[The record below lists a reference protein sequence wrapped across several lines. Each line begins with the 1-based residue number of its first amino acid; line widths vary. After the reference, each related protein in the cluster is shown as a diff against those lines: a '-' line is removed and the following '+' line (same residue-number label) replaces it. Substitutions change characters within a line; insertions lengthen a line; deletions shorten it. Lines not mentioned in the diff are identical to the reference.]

1 MTGMDPSGTQI
12 TWSWRSG
19 VKVWVA
25 GMEVRP
31 GDSANVLM
39 LVILVGWLG
48 NAWEGR
54 REAVSAAIERGI
66 GSERELN
73 DLDGGMHTHLIK
85 AIW

>member
-1 MTGMDPSGTQI
+1 
-12 TWSWRSG
+12 
-19 VKVWVA
+19 
-25 GMEVRP
+25 MEVRP

-54 REAVSAAIERGI
+54 REAVSAAIERGR

-73 DLDGGMHTHLIK
+73 DLDVDMHTHLNK
-85 AIW
+85 ALW

>member
-1 MTGMDPSGTQI
+1 
-12 TWSWRSG
+12 
-19 VKVWVA
+19 
-25 GMEVRP
+25 MEVRP

-54 REAVSAAIERGI
+54 REAVSAAIERGR

-73 DLDGGMHTHLIK
+73 DLDVAMHPHLIK
-85 AIW
+85 AFW